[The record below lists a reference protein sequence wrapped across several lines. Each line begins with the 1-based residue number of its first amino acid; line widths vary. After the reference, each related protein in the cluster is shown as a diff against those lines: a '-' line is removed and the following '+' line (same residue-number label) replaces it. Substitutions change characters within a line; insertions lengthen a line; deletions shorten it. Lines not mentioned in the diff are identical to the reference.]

1 MESGHIQLAFG
12 FVPDQNP
19 DDDLF
24 FDLPLNY
31 KKNLLFNKLPYIA
44 QLNNPAIDD
53 VVRSKRTDDIS
64 IRKFLLATNLL
75 QDKIQDNLDM
85 IVTNGDFN
93 DASVRRALDTKF
105 PSVMKKPTATNFMFR
120 DKAKFDIQ
128 NPVIGTLYGQ
138 LLTNKQK
145 EKEELKKMNE
155 APLIKDLELKKRLDD
170 LTKYN
175 LGIKDDNDDD
185 DDDDDDNNNN
195 NSSSS
200 SSGRQREFRSSSNLP
215 PTLPVTPSS
224 TLSTTQRFL
233 LDGSNKKIA
242 EGIAEATGADG
253 TSTSILKRITFS
265 NTITK
270 IFPRLRELEKINEE
284 TSASFEKDKNESDI
298 SEIQR
303 IEDIS
308 EISLAIEKLKDG
320 DLPSNLEFF
329 CGGEKNE
336 QKLIESATKNV
347 GVLNESNKTFIYYL
361 TWKYGNFILTNNK
374 IEIHLESGQI
384 FQDNNLTGESFYDFL
399 RNQQDLSKKE
409 LDIEISVGSDFDFYA
424 KEILSNVVDN
434 QYDLHTNSTS
444 KFLFYNFNTSRQ
456 TQRLAP
462 LKIRHS
468 IIANDDFALNVVQ
481 SHNWQYF
488 IEALFYIS
496 SNETNLDDYN
506 LENDDDF
513 DRYSIIQKTLDNL
526 KYCRNFYERVFDDV
540 SYFFHKKIQELP
552 NDFVEKM
559 EDDLSKEIY
568 YTKKLKNVDSHIEV
582 LKTFNQSF

>member
-1 MESGHIQLAFG
+1 MIC
-12 FVPDQNP
+12 
-19 DDDLF
+19 F

-31 KKNLLFNKLPYIA
+31 KKSLLFNKLPYTV

-53 VVRSKRTDDIS
+53 VVCGKKTDDIS
-64 IRKFLLATNLL
+64 IQKFLLATDLL
-75 QDKIQDNLDM
+75 QDTIQDNLDM
-85 IVTNGDFN
+85 IVTDGDFN

-128 NPVIGTLYGQ
+128 NPVIGTLFGQ

-145 EKEELKKMNE
+145 EKEELKKINE
-155 APLIKDLELKKRLDD
+155 ASSIKDLELKKRLDD

-185 DDDDDDNNNN
+185 GDDDDDNNNN
-195 NSSSS
+195 NSSS

-215 PTLPVTPSS
+215 PTPLVTPSS

-233 LDGSNKKIA
+233 LDSSNEKVA
-242 EGIAEATGADG
+242 EGIAEAIGTAG
-253 TSTSILKRITFS
+253 TSTLITKRITFS
-265 NTITK
+265 DTITK
-270 IFPRLRELEKINEE
+270 IFPRLCELEKINEE
-284 TSASFEKDKNESDI
+284 TSASFENDKNESDI
-298 SEIQR
+298 SEIQQ

-308 EISLAIEKLKDG
+308 EISSAIKKFKDG
-320 DLPSNLEFF
+320 DLPSDLEFF

-336 QKLIESATKNV
+336 QKLIENATKNV
-347 GVLNESNKTFIYYL
+347 GVLNESNKKFIYYL
-361 TWKYGNFILTNNK
+361 TSKYGNFILTNNK
-374 IEIHLESGQI
+374 IKIHLESGQI

-409 LDIEISVGSDFDFYA
+409 LDIEISVGNDFDFYV
-424 KEILSNVVDN
+424 KEILSNVVDD
-434 QYDLHTNSTS
+434 QYDLQTNSTS
-444 KFLFYNFNTSRQ
+444 KFLFYNFNTFRQ

-481 SHNWQYF
+481 GHNWQYF
-488 IEALFYIS
+488 IETLLHIS
-496 SNETNLDDYN
+496 NNETNLDDYN
-506 LENDDDF
+506 LENDEEF
-513 DRYSIIQKTLDNL
+513 DRYLIIQKTLDNL
-526 KYCRNFYERVFDDV
+526 KYCRNFYEGVFDDV

-552 NDFVEKM
+552 DDFVEKM
-559 EDDLSKEIY
+559 EDDLSNEIY
-568 YTKKLKNVDSHIEV
+568 YTKKLKKVDSHIEV
-582 LKTFNQSF
+582 LKIFNHFFF